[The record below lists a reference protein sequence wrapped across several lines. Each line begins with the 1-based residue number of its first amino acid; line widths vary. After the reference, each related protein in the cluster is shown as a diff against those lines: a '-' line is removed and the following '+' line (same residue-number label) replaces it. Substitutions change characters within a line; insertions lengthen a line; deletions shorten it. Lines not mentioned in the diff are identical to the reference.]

1 MRLLILLELS
11 ALILIVAG
19 WNTGMISCS
28 TLVIFPFS
36 RELICLFMQ
45 KYECFHEMLCVAN
58 LRHCSP
64 FIISCLYL
72 IENN

>member
-28 TLVIFPFS
+28 TLVIFLFS
-36 RELICLFMQ
+36 RG
-45 KYECFHEMLCVAN
+45 AD
-58 LRHCSP
+58 SP
-64 FIISCLYL
+64 FYAKV
-72 IENN
+72 